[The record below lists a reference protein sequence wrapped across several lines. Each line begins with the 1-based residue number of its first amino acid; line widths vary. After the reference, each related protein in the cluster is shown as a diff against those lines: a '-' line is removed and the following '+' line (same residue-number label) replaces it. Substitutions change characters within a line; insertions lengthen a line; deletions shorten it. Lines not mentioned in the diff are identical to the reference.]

1 MKGHAIR
8 LPVSGLDVLLREP
21 AGIEDMLLLDATV
34 FDTHLAVALL
44 SSIAVSPDGLG
55 LEWNQLSLADLDT
68 ALLLT
73 RRLLLGE
80 RIRADAV
87 CPSKG
92 CGASIEV
99 SFYIRDYLAHHA
111 TRKPRGVKPDA
122 EPGWFQFQNSEIS
135 FRVPVVAD
143 RAAIASHPHPKK
155 ELIQRCVRPPD
166 LKARQLRRVENSLEA
181 IAPSLAGTLQGKCV
195 ECGAEVEIFFD
206 PQQFTLRELRNQAAF
221 IYEDIHL
228 LALYYQW
235 SEAEILALPRHRRMQ
250 YAEMIRQ
257 IRRVA

>member
-1 MKGHAIR
+1 MRGHSIR
-8 LPVSGLDVLLREP
+8 LPVSGLDVRLREP

-44 SSIAVSPDGLG
+44 SSIAVSTDGSRV
-55 LEWNQLSLADLDT
+55 EWNQLSLTDLDT

-80 RIRADAV
+80 RIRADAI
-87 CPSKG
+87 CPSDG
-92 CGASIEV
+92 CGAAIEV
-99 SFYIRDYLAHHA
+99 SFYIRDYLAHH
-111 TRKPRGVKPDA
+111 TPHQPRGVKPDK
-122 EPGWFQFQNSEIS
+122 ESGWFKFKNSEIS
-135 FRVPVVAD
+135 FRLPVVAD
-143 RAAIASHPHPKK
+143 QMVIARNPHPKQA
-155 ELIQRCVRPPD
+155 LIQRCIRPTD
-166 LKARQLRRVENSLEA
+166 LKARQVKRVENALEA

-228 LALYYQW
+228 LAFYYQW

-257 IRRVA
+257 ARRVA